1 MIESTKGATSLHNWT
16 IEQRITRELRNLI
29 VAGELEP
36 GIRVRYRDLAKQFGV
51 SVTPV
56 RAAVRELA
64 HEGLIDARPNAAN
77 FVSPL
82 SLDEVEQLYLT
93 RMGFESW
100 LARLGAP
107 RLSSRSL
114 RLMGKKL
121 QRFQTAAEQRDSKGL
136 TDIAWK
142 MRVVCYEAADRPTLL
157 QKTVELYDR
166 SRRYTHQTLMV
177 ASRHDESLAVAKA
190 FYAACLNHDGD
201 RTAEVIQQA
210 LEVTFLDLHDIVDRS
225 VNGQVAASA

>member
-1 MIESTKGATSLHNWT
+1 MHNWT

-36 GIRVRYRDLAKQFGV
+36 GIRVRYRDLAEQFGV

-77 FVSPL
+77 YVSPL

-100 LARLGAP
+100 LAQLGSP
-107 RLSSRSL
+107 RLSSLSL
-114 RLMGKKL
+114 RRMEDKL
-121 QRFQTAAEQRDSKGL
+121 HRFQAAADQRDSEGL
-136 TDIAWK
+136 VDVAWK
-142 MRVVCYEAADRPTLL
+142 MRVVCYEAADRPSLL
-157 QKTVELYDR
+157 RKAAELYDR

-177 ASRHDESLAVAKA
+177 ASRHDESVAVAKA
-190 FYAACLNHDGD
+190 FYGACLEHNGD
-201 RTAEVIQQA
+201 LASEIIRDA
-210 LEVTFLDLHDIVDRS
+210 LEVTFQDLIRIIDVS
-225 VNGQVAASA
+225 VNRRVPSSA

>member
-1 MIESTKGATSLHNWT
+1 MHNWT
-16 IEQRITRELRNLI
+16 IEQRIAKELRNLI

-77 FVSPL
+77 YVSPL
-82 SLDEVEQLYLT
+82 SLEEVEQLYLT

-114 RLMGKKL
+114 RQMEDRL
-121 QRFQTAAEQRDSKGL
+121 QGFQAAAEQRDREGL
-136 TDIAWK
+136 MEVAWK
-142 MRVVCYEAADRPTLL
+142 MRVFCYEAADRPGLL
-157 QKTVELYDR
+157 RKAAELYDR

-177 ASRHDESLAVAKA
+177 ASRHDESTAVAKA
-190 FYAACLNHDGD
+190 FYGACLQRDGD
-201 RTAEVIQQA
+201 LAAEVIRDA
-210 LEVTFLDLHDIVDRS
+210 LEVTFLDLLGIIDATI
-225 VNGQVAASA
+225 NGRVAS

>member
-1 MIESTKGATSLHNWT
+1 MHNWT
-16 IEQRITRELRNLI
+16 IEQRITKELRNLI

-77 FVSPL
+77 YVSPL

-100 LARLGAP
+100 LAQLGAP

-114 RLMGKKL
+114 RLMEEKL
-121 QRFQTAAEQRDSKGL
+121 QWFQAAAEQRDSESL
-136 TDIAWK
+136 MDMAWK
-142 MRVVCYEAADRPTLL
+142 MRVVCYEAADRPGLL
-157 QKTVELYDR
+157 QKAAELYDR
-166 SRRYTHQTLMV
+166 SRRYTHQTLMIP
-177 ASRHDESLAVAKA
+177 SRHDESTAVAKA
-190 FYAACLNHDGD
+190 FYGACLEHNGEL
-201 RTAEVIQQA
+201 AGEVIRDA
-210 LEVTFLDLHDIVDRS
+210 LKVTFLDLLEIIDGFTNRRL
-225 VNGQVAASA
+225 ASSA

>member
-1 MIESTKGATSLHNWT
+1 MTSLQHNWT
-16 IEQRITRELRNLI
+16 IEQRITKELRDLI
-29 VAGELEP
+29 VGGELQP

-56 RAAVRELA
+56 RAAIRELA

-77 FVSPL
+77 YVSPL

-114 RLMGKKL
+114 RLMEERLK
-121 QRFQTAAEQRDSKGL
+121 RFETAAERRDSEGL
-136 TDIAWK
+136 VDVGWK
-142 MRVVCYEAADRPTLL
+142 MRVVCYKAAGRPGLL
-157 QKTVELYDR
+157 QKAAELYDR
-166 SRRYTHQTLMV
+166 SGRYTHLTLKV
-177 ASRHDESLAVAKA
+177 ASRHDESKAAAKA
-190 FYAACLNHDGD
+190 FYGACLEHNGD
-201 RTAEVIQQA
+201 LAADTIRDA
-210 LEVTFLDLHDIVDRS
+210 LEVTFLDLLGIIETS
-225 VNGQVAASA
+225 VNGRSASSG

>member
-1 MIESTKGATSLHNWT
+1 MHNWT
-16 IEQRITRELRNLI
+16 IEQRITKELRDLI

-64 HEGLIDARPNAAN
+64 HEGLIVARPNAAN
-77 FVSPL
+77 YVSPL
-82 SLDEVEQLYLT
+82 SLDEIEQLYLT

-107 RLSSRSL
+107 RLSSRDL
-114 RLMGKKL
+114 RLMEERL
-121 QRFQTAAEQRDSKGL
+121 QRFQTAAEERNSECLMDV
-136 TDIAWK
+136 AWK
-142 MRVVCYEAADRPTLL
+142 MRVVCYEAADRPSLL
-157 QKTVELYDR
+157 QRAAELYDR

-177 ASRHDESLAVAKA
+177 ASRHDESTAVAKA
-190 FYAACLNHDGD
+190 FYGACLEHNGD
-201 RTAEVIQQA
+201 LAAETIGRA
-210 LEVTFLDLHDIVDRS
+210 LEVTFSHLLDIISPPVDGRVPAS
-225 VNGQVAASA
+225 V